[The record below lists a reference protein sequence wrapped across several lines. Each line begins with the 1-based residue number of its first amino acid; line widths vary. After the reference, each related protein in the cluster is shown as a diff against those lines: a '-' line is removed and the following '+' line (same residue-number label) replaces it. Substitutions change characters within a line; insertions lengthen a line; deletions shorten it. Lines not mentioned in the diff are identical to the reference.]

1 MKNQSACVHP
11 FRILSPENKK
21 MRKFCVLHVFILL
34 ALFPTSSFAAHP
46 FKTKHAN
53 AYGKG
58 NVRFLLETAMV
69 QEGGHQKNYGLPI
82 TEITYSLGQW
92 SLIGIESEYRFI
104 RHSEAVHSTSGMGD
118 VKLYGRYSPFH
129 FDFGHIGAQAGVKIP
144 VAKDDKELG
153 SGETDYEFTLI
164 HSYLGKNVVTHLNCG
179 VEVLGNP
186 KHRSRNEAVAT
197 YSAVAVFPLSE
208 KIHYFAEIKGR
219 SAKSVF
225 GNESFLRSGFI
236 IPLGHRLE
244 LGFAGGAGL
253 TNDSPDWEARFGLYW
268 TWQRSDEHGPAH

>member
-1 MKNQSACVHP
+1 MIPYREKTMV
-11 FRILSPENKK
+11 RKIMILNS
-21 MRKFCVLHVFILL
+21 FILL
-34 ALFPTSSFAAHP
+34 ALLPAHSFAAHP

-53 AYGKG
+53 AYGEG
-58 NVRFLLETAMV
+58 NVRFLVETAMV
-69 QEGGHQKNYGLPI
+69 QEGGHQKNIGLPI
-82 TEITYSLGQW
+82 TEITYSLGKW
-92 SLIGIESEYRFI
+92 SLIGIESEYKLL

-118 VKLYGRYSPFH
+118 VKIYGRYSPFH

-144 VAKDDKELG
+144 VAKDDKQLG

-164 HSYLGKNVVTHLNCG
+164 HSYLGKNVVTHLNFG

-186 KHRSRNEAVAT
+186 KRRSSNEAVAT
-197 YSAVAVFPLSE
+197 YSAVAVFPLSQAL
-208 KIHYFAEIKGR
+208 HYFAEIKGR

-225 GNESFLRSGFI
+225 GNESFLRSGCI

-244 LGFAGGAGL
+244 LGFAGGVGL

-268 TWQRSDEHGPAH
+268 TWQRSEEHGPEH

>member
-1 MKNQSACVHP
+1 M
-11 FRILSPENKK
+11 LSREKK
-21 MRKFCVLHVFILL
+21 IMRKIILLSTFILFVQL
-34 ALFPTSSFAAHP
+34 HSYSFAAHP

-69 QEGGHQKNYGLPI
+69 QEGGHQKDFGLPVS
-82 TEITYSLGQW
+82 EITYSLGKW
-92 SLIGIESEYRFI
+92 SLIGIESEYRFV
-104 RHSEAVHSTSGMGD
+104 RHSDEVHSTSGMGD
-118 VKLYGRYSPFH
+118 VRIYGRYAPFH
-129 FDFGHIGAQAGVKIP
+129 FTYGHIGAQAGVKIP

-164 HSYLGKNVVTHLNCG
+164 HSYLGKHVVTHLNCG

-197 YSAVAVFPLSE
+197 YSAVAIAPIGAVL
-208 KIHYFAEIKGR
+208 KYFAEIKGH
-219 SAKSVF
+219 SAKCVF

-236 IPLGHRLE
+236 IPLSRGLE
-244 LGFAGGAGL
+244 LGFAGGMGL
-253 TNDSPDWEARFGLYW
+253 TNDSPDWEARCGLYW
-268 TWQRSDEHGPAH
+268 TWQRSEEHGPEH

>member
-1 MKNQSACVHP
+1 
-11 FRILSPENKK
+11 
-21 MRKFCVLHVFILL
+21 MRKLIITNAFVLLV
-34 ALFPTSSFAAHP
+34 LFPSYSFAAHP

-53 AYGKG
+53 AYGEG

-69 QEGGHQKNYGLPI
+69 QDGGHQKHYGLPI
-82 TEITYSLGQW
+82 TEITYSLGKW
-92 SLIGIESEYRFI
+92 SLIGIETEYSFI
-104 RHSEAVHSTSGMGD
+104 RHSEEVHSTSGMGD
-118 VKLYGRYSPFH
+118 VKVYGRYAPIH
-129 FDFGHIGAQAGVKIP
+129 FKYGHIGAQAGVKIP

-186 KHRSRNEAVAT
+186 KHRSSNEPVFT
-197 YSAVAVFPLSE
+197 YSAVAVFPLGTVMN
-208 KIHYFAEIKGR
+208 YFAEIKGR

-244 LGFAGGAGL
+244 LGLAGGFGL

-268 TWQRSDEHGPAH
+268 TWQRGKEIHEH